1 MNKKLCYF
9 FPCSKGRLF
18 DVCGSYIYKFTNVC
32 IPYDS
37 AKQLEE
43 VLAICTPDNLHT
55 SLNLLHV
62 QLSLA
67 TFIVI
72 INVNLRLPIG

>member
-43 VLAICTPDNLHT
+43 VLAICTPNNLNT
-55 SLNLLHV
+55 SLNLLYSRAACTIEPRNI
-62 QLSLA
+62 QCY
-67 TFIVI
+67 
-72 INVNLRLPIG
+72 NKR

>member
-43 VLAICTPDNLHT
+43 VLAICTLDNLHT
-55 SLNLLHV
+55 SLNLLYSRAACTIEPRNIHCY
-62 QLSLA
+62 
-67 TFIVI
+67 
-72 INVNLRLPIG
+72 NKR